1 MKTAL
6 RRIGLIGFLFFFV
19 KGMLWLTIPAAI
31 VAFRG
36 CDKAPSS
43 AGSELPMMHDKAMT
57 EVGQ

>member
-6 RRIGLIGFLFFFV
+6 RKLGLIGFLFFFV
-19 KGMLWLTIPAAI
+19 KGMLWLTIPAAV

-36 CDKAPSS
+36 CDKAP
-43 AGSELPMMHDKAMT
+43 AEAPVETVAPNTAT